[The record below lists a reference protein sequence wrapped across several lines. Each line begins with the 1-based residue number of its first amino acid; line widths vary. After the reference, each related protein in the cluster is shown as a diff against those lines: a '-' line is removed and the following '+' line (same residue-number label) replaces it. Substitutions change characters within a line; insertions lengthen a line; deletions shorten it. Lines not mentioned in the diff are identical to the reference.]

1 MPFGVSYQ
9 QGLIMYLKTKL
20 ISLSIGLV
28 LAASSFSITQ
38 AYVKHSNVE
47 EVVVEIKTPTITTI
61 DVLISEPSNFE
72 NRLHCMTEAI
82 YYEAGGESF
91 EGKTAVA
98 QVVINR
104 TQDGRFPTDICDVVY
119 QKSMHRGKILCQFS
133 WVCDQ
138 RRRSVDDSLWRESKY
153 IAYLAL
159 TMNII
164 NVNIALHNAIFFHS
178 VSVRPNWFGKQKVT
192 QIGNHIFY
200 AKLQDKD
207 IQ

>member
-9 QGLIMYLKTKL
+9 QGLIMYLKTKI
-20 ISLSIGLV
+20 ISLSIGLI

-38 AYVKHSNVE
+38 AYVKHYKE
-47 EVVVEIKTPTITTI
+47 EVVVEVITPR
-61 DVLISEPSNFE
+61 VLTVDALSTESSNFE
-72 NRLHCMTEAI
+72 KRLHCMTEAI

-104 TQDGRFPTDICDVVY
+104 TQDGRFPTDVCDVVY

-133 WVCDQ
+133 WVCEQ
-138 RRRSVDDSLWRESKY
+138 RRRSVDDSLWRESIY
-153 IAYLAL
+153 IAHLAL

-178 VSVRPNWFGKQKVT
+178 VRVRPNWFGKQKVT

-200 AKLQDKD
+200 AKLQTKS

>member
-1 MPFGVSYQ
+1 
-9 QGLIMYLKTKL
+9 
-20 ISLSIGLV
+20 
-28 LAASSFSITQ
+28 
-38 AYVKHSNVE
+38 
-47 EVVVEIKTPTITTI
+47 
-61 DVLISEPSNFE
+61 
-72 NRLHCMTEAI
+72 MTEAI

-133 WVCDQ
+133 WVCEQ

-164 NVNIALHNAIFFHS
+164 NVNIAVHNAIFFHS
-178 VSVRPNWFGKQKVT
+178 VKVKPNWFGKQKVT

-200 AKLQDKD
+200 AKLQNKS